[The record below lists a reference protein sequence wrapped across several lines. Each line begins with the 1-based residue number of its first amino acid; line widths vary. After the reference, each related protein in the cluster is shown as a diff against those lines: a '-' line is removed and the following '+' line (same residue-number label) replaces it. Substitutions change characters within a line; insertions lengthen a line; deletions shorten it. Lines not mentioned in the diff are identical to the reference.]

1 MENNKDKLFVGGDL
15 SGIQKFI
22 YNITSYKAAVSLRG
36 RSAWLADYIN
46 GVCDRLCKRLPPEP
60 LTERIYCSGG
70 KFYLITVDNY
80 DIRQIIDAFN
90 KEIEQ
95 ELWDMHKGQ
104 LALSICYVSYVS
116 EDDEQ
121 TVTTAKASNQPF
133 TRLFD
138 EVNELF
144 AECKNRKFLSVLN
157 NHYDNL
163 FEVQEVGG
171 TPKVCA
177 VTGIEDENCVK
188 FDKEGDRDIYILP
201 SVKEQITL
209 GNKLRLAEG
218 YKGETF
224 EDYANGSYLGVLRMD
239 VDGLG
244 QKFRSLKTKQT
255 YQAFSDKLDAFFGS
269 KKHPDYVLKDI
280 AAGYRGEL
288 TIVYAGGDDIFVVGH
303 WNRVIDFAAQVQA
316 KFEKYFDGDGITLSG
331 GVAVVRPKFPISKA
345 AELAGEAE
353 DASKHFGFDGR
364 YKQYQKNAFTFLG
377 TTVSWNKEFDEVLQ
391 LKNKFRD
398 YCLYY
403 NMPRS
408 ILHRLMILNDL
419 CQRGEMKYMWNTAYF
434 LKRFSEGK
442 NNEVKKL
449 CNELKVGLTSPRK
462 YQLTA
467 LAARWA
473 ELELKNNNQ

>member
-1 MENNKDKLFVGGDL
+1 MGNNKDKLFVGGDL

-36 RSAWLADYIN
+36 RSAWLADYMN

-70 KFYLITVDNY
+70 KFYLITVDND

-95 ELWDMHKGQ
+95 ELWDMHKGL

-116 EDDEQ
+116 KDDEQ

-144 AECKNRKFLSVLN
+144 AERKNRKFLSVLN
-157 NHYDNL
+157 SHYDSM

-171 TPKVCA
+171 TPKVCV
-177 VTGIEDENCVK
+177 VTGTEDENCVK

-201 SVKEQITL
+201 SVKEQITY

-224 EDYANGSYLGVLRMD
+224 EDYAKGSYLGVLRMD

-244 QKFRSLKTKQT
+244 QKFRSLKAKQT

-269 KKHPDYVLKDI
+269 KTHHEFALKDI
-280 AAGYRGEL
+280 AAGYKGEL
-288 TIVYAGGDDIFVVGH
+288 TIIYAGGDDIFVVGH

-316 KFEKYFDGDGITLSG
+316 IFEKYFEGDGITLSG
-331 GVAVVRPKFPISKA
+331 GVAIVRPKFPISKA

-353 DASKHFGFDGR
+353 DASKHFGFDER
-364 YKQYQKNAFTFLG
+364 HKQYQKNAFTFLG
-377 TTVSWNKEFDEVLQ
+377 TTVSWNNEFDEVLR
-391 LKNKFRD
+391 LKNTFRD

-442 NNEVKKL
+442 NNEIKSL
-449 CNELKVGLTSPRK
+449 CNELEVRLLSPRK

-467 LAARWA
+467 LATRWA